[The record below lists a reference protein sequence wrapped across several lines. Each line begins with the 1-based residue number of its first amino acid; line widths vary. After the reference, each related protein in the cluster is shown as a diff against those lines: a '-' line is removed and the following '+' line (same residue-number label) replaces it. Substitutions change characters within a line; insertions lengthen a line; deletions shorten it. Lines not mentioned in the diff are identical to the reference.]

1 MPERQVVIMRNS
13 PAIHVQRGISMIEVL
28 ITIVILAFG
37 LLGLAG
43 LQSRLQVSEMEAY
56 QRAQGL
62 ILLDDMAN
70 RIATNRTAAA
80 SYVTGAASP
89 LGTGMTC
96 PTTATTTA
104 QRDTNEWCNA
114 LQGARETQAA
124 NTVRVGAFIGG
135 RGCVENLGSGEFL
148 VTVAWQGLG
157 PISAPPSSVA
167 CGQNSYNGAACVN
180 DRCRRVLTTIV
191 RIAPL

>member
-1 MPERQVVIMRNS
+1 
-13 PAIHVQRGISMIEVL
+13 MIEVL

-70 RIATNRTAAA
+70 RIATNRTSAA
-80 SYVTGAASP
+80 SYVTGTASP

-114 LQGARETQAA
+114 LQGARETQSG

-135 RGCVENLGSGEFL
+135 RGCVESLPSGEFM

-157 PISAPPSSVA
+157 PISAPPTQVA
-167 CGQNSYNGAACVN
+167 CGQNSYNGASGTACVN